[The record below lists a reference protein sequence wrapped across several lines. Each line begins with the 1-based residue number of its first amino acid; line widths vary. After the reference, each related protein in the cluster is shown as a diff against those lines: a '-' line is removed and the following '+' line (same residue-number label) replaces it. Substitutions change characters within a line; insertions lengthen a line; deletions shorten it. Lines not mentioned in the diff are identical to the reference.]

1 MVCDTLCNCSLFVFA
16 HTQLTD
22 PKRTNSEFVFFNA
35 AVFFALCCLRSFEL
49 SSDGSVEL
57 EESRTH
63 IVHHI
68 VCIQIAFHVPRMMK
82 NATLIEFRFD
92 YYSKAK

>member
-35 AVFFALCCLRSFEL
+35 AAVFLRCVAYVLLSCRRTVRLNWKNHAHILYITSSAYKLRSMCRE
-49 SSDGSVEL
+49 
-57 EESRTH
+57 
-63 IVHHI
+63 
-68 VCIQIAFHVPRMMK
+68 
-82 NATLIEFRFD
+82 
-92 YYSKAK
+92 